1 MLKPVSNR
9 NSVLACSADCP
20 ADNHA
25 RQLALFLYET
35 LPFILNK
42 ITLILIL
49 LISGCSQKPTEI
61 RHYPDEDI
69 YKSGKTVQINLNQ
82 DDLTFKEIT
91 DSIHQYQTTDLVT
104 LFELEDGRT
113 LKRIMPYTYSGGLIK
128 TKNVLTITTD
138 SILIDN
144 GYSIDRLPDLLAR
157 HYMNKGENPIYSDSP
172 ERAIVEVSLDTSK
185 SAIEV
190 KQFLNKLTQTFDNL
204 KGRTA
209 DSLKLQLMFNYF
221 RQIPPPPPPPKPEV
235 RE

>member
-1 MLKPVSNR
+1 MLKSVLNR
-9 NSVLACSADCP
+9 NIVLACFADCP

-25 RQLALFLYET
+25 RRLALFLYET

-61 RHYPDEDI
+61 RYYPDEDI

-91 DSIHQYQTTDLVT
+91 DSIHQYQTTDLIT
-104 LFELEDGRT
+104 LFEVEDGRT

-128 TKNVLTITTD
+128 TNNVLTVTTD
-138 SILIDN
+138 SILIDS

-157 HYMNKGENPIYSDSP
+157 HYMNKEKNPIYSDSP
-172 ERAIVEVSLDTSK
+172 ERAIVEISLDTSK

-190 KQFLNKLTQTFDNL
+190 KRFLNKLTQTFDDL

-235 RE
+235 GE